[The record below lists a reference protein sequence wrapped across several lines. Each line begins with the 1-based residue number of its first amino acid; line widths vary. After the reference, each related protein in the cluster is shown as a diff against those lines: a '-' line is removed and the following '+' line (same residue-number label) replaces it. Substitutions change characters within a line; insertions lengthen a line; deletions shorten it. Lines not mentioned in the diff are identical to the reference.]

1 MPKLLVFNR
10 RIDCLLLP
18 TVLVQSHWYAVVD
31 LVLEFFVFGD
41 LEKLVF
47 DAFVFQLYN
56 LSLQPFRHLL
66 LFIRRWESRRLLG
79 VGLLRALV
87 DWFLVCEVIC
97 VQLYGLPLHIL
108 LDIELVFEHDEIK
121 HALLAGVLDTVVA
134 LIQLLAYRTHYIN

>member
-1 MPKLLVFNR
+1 MSMPLAPMTDKAPTESKELLVSLLELFDFVPKLLVFNR

-56 LSLQPFRHLL
+56 LSLQPFGYLL
-66 LFIRRWESRRLLG
+66 LFIRRDGIR
-79 VGLLRALV
+79 
-87 DWFLVCEVIC
+87 
-97 VQLYGLPLHIL
+97 
-108 LDIELVFEHDEIK
+108 
-121 HALLAGVLDTVVA
+121 
-134 LIQLLAYRTHYIN
+134 